1 MEFLPDQWRSILP
14 ETAAAAAATAAATA
28 PAPQTASAAATAAA
42 RPADPLF
49 DSPLRRVC
57 VWASHIYPG
66 VGQ

>member
-1 MEFLPDQWRSILP
+1 MPDQWRSILRR
-14 ETAAAAAATAAATA
+14 TTAAAAAAAAATA
-28 PAPQTASAAATAAA
+28 AAA

-57 VWASHIYPG
+57 VWASHIFIWDPES

>member
-1 MEFLPDQWRSILP
+1 MPDQWRSILP

-42 RPADPLF
+42 ARPADPLF